1 LELNTSTTFRAT
13 DRYGHLLPY
22 QPFEETMKKFVALL
36 LCLSLSV
43 FSFGCGDKAKDKKPA
58 PAAGGD
64 KGDDP
69 PATPGD
75 QDPKGQ

>member
-1 LELNTSTTFRAT
+1 
-13 DRYGHLLPY
+13 
-22 QPFEETMKKFVALL
+22 MKKFVALL

-43 FSFGCGDKAKDKKPA
+43 FSFGCGDKKDDKKK

-64 KGDDP
+64 VGDTP

-75 QDPKGQ
+75 QDPKGK

>member
-1 LELNTSTTFRAT
+1 
-13 DRYGHLLPY
+13 
-22 QPFEETMKKFVALL
+22 MKKLVALL

-43 FSFGCGDKAKDKKPA
+43 FSFGCGDTKKDAKKDP

-64 KGDDP
+64 KGDTP

-75 QDPKGQ
+75 QDPKGE